1 MWYNLCTRNIS
12 YTTSNWSGCM
22 NSDAKGSWTL
32 ACESFL
38 FKHSFTF
45 PHYTSFVLFALA
57 IFASDPMPW
66 HRSRRYRCCRSIS
79 RVCQSLSYRDIGPW
93 CTLQIWWISQV
104 WTSLGSIT
112 VTTKFVSYSSFS
124 SSNEIDIT
132 SLTLNTACS
141 WMTTYFTIE
150 LDSNHPKLCGL
161 GRLWVLD
168 QTRREGKPSMGV
180 MEALILLWEKCFLHL
195 LLTFSIFPP
204 LHWVLFS
211 FFCYSSNFFNF
222 PTIFTIIHQFFFCW
236 KMNLYLNIVPHVQLH
251 LLWRFL
257 PLTCFLTCSRGSFFT
272 SFIACQFF
280 FFDMFPKCCSITCF
294 YYF

>member
-12 YTTSNWSGCM
+12 YTTSNRSGCM
-22 NSDAKGSWTL
+22 NSDANGSRTL

-45 PHYTSFVLFALA
+45 PHYTSFVLFSLA
-57 IFASDPMPW
+57 IFASDPVPW

-79 RVCQSLSYRDIGPW
+79 RVCQSISHRDIGPW

-104 WTSLGSIT
+104 WTSLGTIT
-112 VTTKFVSYSSFS
+112 VTTKLVSYSSFS

-141 WMTTYFTIE
+141 WMTTYLTTE
-150 LDSNHPKLCGL
+150 LDSNHPKLCGFGL
-161 GRLWVLD
+161 LWVLD
-168 QTRREGKPSMGV
+168 QTRREGKLSMGV

-204 LHWVLFS
+204 LHWVLF
-211 FFCYSSNFFNF
+211 FIFLLFSNFFNF
-222 PTIFTIIHQFFFCW
+222 PTIFTIIHQKKIF
-236 KMNLYLNIVPHVQLH
+236 
-251 LLWRFL
+251 LLKNESLSKYCAPCPVAPALKISTFN
-257 PLTCFLTCSRGSFFT
+257 
-272 SFIACQFF
+272 
-280 FFDMFPKCCSITCF
+280 MFPNLFMWFLLYELHCLSILLLF
-294 YYF
+294 NFFLK

>member
-104 WTSLGSIT
+104 WTSLGTIT

-124 SSNEIDIT
+124 SSNGIDIT

-141 WMTTYFTIE
+141 WMTTYLTIE
-150 LDSNHPKLCGL
+150 LDS
-161 GRLWVLD
+161 
-168 QTRREGKPSMGV
+168 T
-180 MEALILLWEKCFLHL
+180 ILRY
-195 LLTFSIFPP
+195 
-204 LHWVLFS
+204 V
-211 FFCYSSNFFNF
+211 
-222 PTIFTIIHQFFFCW
+222 
-236 KMNLYLNIVPHVQLH
+236 
-251 LLWRFL
+251 
-257 PLTCFLTCSRGSFFT
+257 GSAGYGF
-272 SFIACQFF
+272 
-280 FFDMFPKCCSITCF
+280 
-294 YYF
+294 

>member
-104 WTSLGSIT
+104 WTSLGTIT

-132 SLTLNTACS
+132 TLTLNTACS
-141 WMTTYFTIE
+141 WMTTYLTIE

-168 QTRREGKPSMGV
+168 QTRREGETFYGGNGSIDTTVGKMLSPPSFN
-180 MEALILLWEKCFLHL
+180 I
-195 LLTFSIFPP
+195 
-204 LHWVLFS
+204 
-211 FFCYSSNFFNF
+211 FNF
-222 PTIFTIIHQFFFCW
+222 SSTS
-236 KMNLYLNIVPHVQLH
+236 L
-251 LLWRFL
+251 
-257 PLTCFLTCSRGSFFT
+257 GSFFIFLLFFQLFQFPHHLYHH
-272 SFIACQFF
+272 SSIFF
-280 FFDMFPKCCSITCF
+280 FVEKWIFI
-294 YYF
+294 